1 MLINLTEKKTTGH
14 WNLGLKSTPK
24 ILKVILLLKRS
35 AKSAKKHTKRK
46 LSLTETQRHANMRIK
61 SLIGGG

>member
-1 MLINLTEKKTTGH
+1 MLINLAEETPPGIET
-14 WNLGLKSTPK
+14 WGLKSTPK

-46 LSLTETQRHANMRIK
+46 LSLTETQRHANTRIK